1 MDIDI
6 QELEFKKRFLKRY
19 KKNLALIER
28 LNEKVDNLT
37 NRIESIKSPIISDM
51 PRGGVPVTKED
62 LIADKLETE
71 ERIERL
77 KIKGKKYKGEILD
90 IIDELDDTRYAD
102 ILESFFIDC
111 ESLDNIADNMGYT
124 LRHVI
129 RLYSEAIISIDLECQ

>member
-6 QELEFKKRFLKRY
+6 QELELKKRYLKRY

-28 LNEKVDNLT
+28 LNDKVENLT
-37 NRIESIKSPIISDM
+37 SRIESIKSPIITDM

-62 LIADKLETE
+62 LVADKLEIM
-71 ERIERL
+71 ERIDRL
-77 KIKGKKYKGEILD
+77 KIKGKKYKAEILD

-111 ESLDNIADNMGYT
+111 ESLDDIADNMGYT